1 MLLPIGLL
9 AKSLQQA
16 PHLSHGARVTRVCTR
31 EQGRAYVLVPLEYLS
46 SALLEYKVRY
56 YDVDMEL
63 RFLLGLALVA
73 ASLGNTVDV
82 KVCTESL

>member
-1 MLLPIGLL
+1 MLALQFATATANLASQNAFLFLATHGPIFSVSGFRWISDESLL
-9 AKSLQQA
+9 
-16 PHLSHGARVTRVCTR
+16 
-31 EQGRAYVLVPLEYLS
+31 
-46 SALLEYKVRY
+46 KVFK
-56 YDVDMEL
+56 DTHMHL